1 VRSRDER
8 DLSTTSHGGFV
19 NRQSARVA
27 IFTHDTFGLGHV
39 RRCLHITRGLA
50 ERDPRCSV
58 LIVTGSPAMPMFA
71 DLPANADV
79 VKVPVIAKTGA
90 KHLRPSHVK
99 LPLPELAALRQRLIR
114 EAVLGFAPDV
124 FVVDNFPLGAQG
136 ELAPILQELRGLPTR
151 TVLGLRDIVD
161 APEAVRADWERQGV
175 YDVLDRYYD
184 RILVYGMRGVLDV
197 AEAYGL
203 SPRAAGK
210 VRYCGYVTDG
220 DAAAAPDVARPGL
233 ELEKPFL
240 LATGGGGG
248 DAFPLLDVFLD
259 ALPFLPDLPAL
270 VVTGPLMSATQRA
283 ALQAKANGRGG
294 VTIVPWVPSL
304 RPYIAAAA
312 AVVAMCGY
320 NTAAEIVSLRAPA
333 VLVPRTW
340 RYGEHLRGKAAGE
353 EAEQR
358 LRAEALAA
366 LGLARVVMPGDL
378 SPERL
383 AERVREQLDQSGVC
397 ASGTLDVD
405 GLPVVVDHI
414 LALAGGE
421 SGGNDVAA

>member
-1 VRSRDER
+1 M
-8 DLSTTSHGGFV
+8 

-39 RRCLHITRGLA
+39 RRCLHITRALA

-90 KHLRPSHVK
+90 KHLRPSHLK

-136 ELAPILQELRGLPTR
+136 ELVPILQELRGLPTR

-161 APEAVRADWERQGV
+161 APAAVRADWERQGV

-184 RILVYGMRGVLDV
+184 RILVYGMRGVLDA
-197 AEAYGL
+197 AEAYAL
-203 SPRAAGK
+203 SARVAGK
-210 VRYCGYVTDG
+210 VHYCGYVTDG
-220 DAAAAPDVARPGL
+220 DAVAVPEVARPGIDL
-233 ELEKPFL
+233 EQPFL

-259 ALPFLPDLPAL
+259 TLPLLPKLPSL
-270 VVTGPLMSATQRA
+270 VVTGPLMNATQRA
-283 ALQAKANGRGG
+283 ALQGKANVLGR
-294 VTIVPWVPSL
+294 VTILPWVPTL
-304 RPYIAAAA
+304 RPYIGAAA

-320 NTAAEIVSLRAPA
+320 NTAAEIVALRAPA

-340 RYGEHLRGKAAGE
+340 RYGEHLKGKAAGE

-358 LRAEALAA
+358 LRAEALEA
-366 LGLARVVMPGDL
+366 LGLASVVMPEEL
-378 SPERL
+378 TPQRL
-383 AERVREQLDQSGVC
+383 AERIREQLHRGAASDSG
-397 ASGTLDVD
+397 ALDVD
-405 GLPVVVDHI
+405 GLPVAIDHI
-414 LALAGGE
+414 LSLAGGD
-421 SGGNDVAA
+421 SGGHDVAA